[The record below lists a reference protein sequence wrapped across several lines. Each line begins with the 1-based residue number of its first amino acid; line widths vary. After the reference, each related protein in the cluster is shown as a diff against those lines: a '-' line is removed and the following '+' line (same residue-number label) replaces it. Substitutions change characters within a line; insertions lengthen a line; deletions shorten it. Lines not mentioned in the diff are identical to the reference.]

1 MAVIFDMDGLLLDT
15 DPVIWLE
22 SMHQVAANCQVPVTT
37 DLLKHTKGLRI
48 YEVTGFWNEYFGWKD
63 PAKAQQMAE
72 DILDTVIS
80 ISHNKGKILPGVV
93 NLLELFTQEKIAI
106 GLATSSPKRLVDSLL
121 DFFGLR
127 HYFSCISTADNCRQ
141 GKPHPEVYLNC
152 AEAMH
157 VLPWR
162 CVAFEDSVNGM
173 VAAKAARMQ
182 VVVVPEASHYNDPQ
196 FGLADLKVPTLE
208 HFTLADYYKLLAL

>member
-1 MAVIFDMDGLLLDT
+1 MAVNFDMDGLLLDT

-22 SMHQVAANCQVPVTT
+22 SMHQVASICEVAVTT
-37 DLLKHTKGLRI
+37 ELLKHTKGLRI
-48 YEVTGFWNEYFGWKD
+48 YEVTDFWNEHFGWQD
-63 PAKAQQMAE
+63 PGKALQMAE

-80 ISHNKGKILPGVV
+80 ISHAKGKILPGVIQ
-93 NLLELFTQEKIAI
+93 LLEACKKENITT
-106 GLATSSPKRLVDSLL
+106 GLATSSPQRLVDSLL
-121 DFFGLR
+121 DHFDLR
-127 HYFSCISTADNCRQ
+127 HYFSCISTTDNCRL

-152 AEAMH
+152 AEALQ

-182 VVVVPEASHYNDPQ
+182 VVAVPEASHYNNPQ
-196 FGLADLKVPTLE
+196 FGLADLKLTTLE
-208 HFTLADYYKLLAL
+208 HFSLNDYKSLLQL

>member
-22 SMHQVAANCQVPVTT
+22 SMHQVAGSYEVAVTT

-48 YEVTGFWNEYFGWKD
+48 YEVTSFWNEHFGWMD
-63 PAKAQQMAE
+63 PGKALQMAE

-80 ISHNKGKILPGVV
+80 ISHAKGKILPGVID
-93 NLLELFTQEKIAI
+93 LLEACKKEKIAT
-106 GLATSSPKRLVDSLL
+106 GLATSSPQRLVDSLL
-121 DFFGLR
+121 DHFGLR
-127 HYFSCISTADNCRQ
+127 PYFSCVSTADNCRQ

-152 AEAMH
+152 AEALQ

-173 VAAKAARMQ
+173 VAAKAARMK
-182 VVVVPEASHYNDPQ
+182 VVAVPEDSHYNDPQ
-196 FGLADLKVPTLE
+196 FGLADMKIA
-208 HFTLADYYKLLAL
+208 TLAHFSLEDYYSLLQL

>member
-22 SMHQVAANCQVPVTT
+22 SMHQVAARCEVAVSTE
-37 DLLKHTKGLRI
+37 LLKHTKGLRI
-48 YEVTGFWNEYFGWKD
+48 YEVTGFWNEHFGWQD
-63 PAKAQQMAE
+63 PGKALQMAE

-80 ISHNKGKILPGVV
+80 ISHTKGKILPGVI
-93 NLLELFTQEKIAI
+93 NLLEACKKEDITI

-127 HYFSCISTADNCRQ
+127 HYFSCISTADNCRL

-152 AEAMH
+152 AEAMQ

-182 VVVVPEASHYNDPQ
+182 VVAVPEASHYNDPQ
-196 FGLADLKVPTLE
+196 FGLADLKMTTLE
-208 HFTLADYYKLLAL
+208 HFSLNDYDRLLQL

>member
-1 MAVIFDMDGLLLDT
+1 MAVIFDMDGLMLDT

-22 SMHQVAANCQVPVTT
+22 SMHQVAARCEVAVTT
-37 DLLKHTKGLRI
+37 ELLKHTKGLRI
-48 YEVTGFWNEYFGWKD
+48 YEVTGFWNEHFGWKD
-63 PAKAQQMAE
+63 PAKALKMAE

-80 ISHNKGKILPGVV
+80 ISHTKGKILPGAV
-93 NLLELFTQEKIAI
+93 NLLEVCKKENIAI
-106 GLATSSPKRLVDSLL
+106 GLATSSPQRLVDSLL
-121 DFFGLR
+121 DHFGLR

-152 AEAMH
+152 AGTMQ

-182 VVVVPEASHYNDPQ
+182 VVAVPEASHYNDRQ
-196 FGLADLKVPTLE
+196 FGLADLKLLTLE
-208 HFTLADYYKLLAL
+208 GFTLKDYYRLLEL

>member
-22 SMHQVAANCQVPVTT
+22 SMHQVAASCAVPVTT

-48 YEVTGFWNEYFGWKD
+48 YEVTGFWNEHFGWQD
-63 PAKAQQMAE
+63 AAKAQQMAE

-80 ISHNKGKILPGVV
+80 ISQSKGKILPGVV
-93 NLLELFTQEKIAI
+93 HLLETFKNEHVAI
-106 GLATSSPKRLVDSLL
+106 GLATSSPQRLVDSLL
-121 DFFGLR
+121 DHFDLR
-127 HYFSCISTADNCRQ
+127 HYFDHISTADNCRQ

-152 AEAMH
+152 AAALQ

-182 VVVVPEASHYNDPQ
+182 VVAVPEASHFNDPQ
-196 FGLADLKVPTLE
+196 FGLADMKTTTLE
-208 HFTLADYYKLLAL
+208 HFTLNDYHRLLQL